1 MILFTGGFPFA
12 GKSLL
17 LDKLLE
23 NFNVENEEDGIQNAL
38 EIVRMCPKD
47 LLPENHSTMPEKEK
61 SDWAISAWET
71 CIEETLE
78 TLEEYENKTLIIFDT
93 AAAKV
98 KRMRAL
104 FSKAKKLRHTVIYV
118 FVHSDLAERKERTKI
133 DLEKFENHYR
143 NSFKVTVPHL
153 KMISDK
159 FMLVRNPN
167 DPEYIDLT
175 KSAKNLSK
183 LIEEIKTQCHG

>member
-1 MILFTGGFPFA
+1 MILFTGGFPYS

-23 NFNVENEEDGIQNAL
+23 NFNIDSEDGVQNAL
-38 EIVRMCPKD
+38 EVVRMCPKD
-47 LLPENHSTMPEKEK
+47 LLPENHSTLPESEK
-61 SDWAISAWET
+61 SDWAISAWEM

-78 TLEEYENKTLIIFDT
+78 ILEKYDNKTLIIFDT

-98 KRMRAL
+98 KRMRTL
-104 FSKAKKLRHTVIYV
+104 FSKAKKMRHTVIYA
-118 FVHSDLAERKERTKI
+118 FIHADLVERKERTKI
-133 DLEKFENHYR
+133 DLEKFENYYR
-143 NSFKVTVPHL
+143 DSFKVTVPHL

-159 FMLVRNPN
+159 FMLIKNPN
-167 DPEYIDLT
+167 DPEYIGLT